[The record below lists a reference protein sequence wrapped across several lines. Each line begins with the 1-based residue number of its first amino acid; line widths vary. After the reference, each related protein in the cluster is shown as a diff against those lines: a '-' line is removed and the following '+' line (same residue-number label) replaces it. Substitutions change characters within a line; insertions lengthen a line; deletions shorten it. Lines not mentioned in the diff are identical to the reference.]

1 VPYYVYGQDRP
12 DAGPAME
19 KLTEAHWDYMD
30 RFADRLILRGP
41 TLSDDGAEHTG
52 SVHVVD
58 LPDQASAERFAAEE
72 PFQQAGLFQR
82 IIVAPAVIVRHR
94 EPGRDLALVTGEWP
108 PHDSPL
114 HDSPLGAELDD
125 QISFTAVLGAGP
137 SPSTGLAAVLSAPR
151 LDQAATVIQALAD
164 QLAGRPVS
172 LTAQRWQP
180 GGRR

>member
-1 VPYYVYGQDRP
+1 MPYYVYGQDRP

-19 KLTEAHWDYMD
+19 KLTEAHWSYMD

-41 TLSDDGAEHTG
+41 TRSDDGAEHTG

-58 LPDQASAERFAAEE
+58 LPAQASAERFAAEE

-82 IIVAPAVIVRHR
+82 IIVAPALIVRHR

-114 HDSPLGAELDD
+114 GAELDD
-125 QISFTAVLGAGP
+125 QVSFAAVLGADP
-137 SPSTGLAAVLSAPR
+137 SRSTGLVAVLSAPQ

-164 QLAGRPVS
+164 QLAGQPVN
-172 LTAQRWQP
+172 LTAQRWKP

>member
-1 VPYYVYGQDRP
+1 MPFYVYGQDRP

-41 TLSDDGAEHTG
+41 TRSEDGTEHTG

-58 LPDQASAERFAAEE
+58 LPDQASAERFAAGE

-82 IIVAPAVIVRHR
+82 VIVAPAVIVRHR

-108 PHDSPL
+108 PCRWQL
-114 HDSPLGAELDD
+114 AAELDD
-125 QISFTAVLGAGP
+125 HVSFAAVLGARERG
-137 SPSTGLAAVLSAPR
+137 TGLVAVLSAPQ
-151 LDQAATVIQALAD
+151 LDQAAAVIQAFAD
-164 QLAGRPVS
+164 QLAGQPVN
-172 LTAQRWQP
+172 LTAQRWKP